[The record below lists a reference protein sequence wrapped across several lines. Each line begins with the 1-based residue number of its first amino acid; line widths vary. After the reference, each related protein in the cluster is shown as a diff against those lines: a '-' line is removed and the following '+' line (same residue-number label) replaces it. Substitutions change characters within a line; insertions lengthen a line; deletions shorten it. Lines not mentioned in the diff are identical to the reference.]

1 MSEKKIETSESP
13 AEAADKAFAEM
24 SIAERRTHLEGKKLG
39 EMTDEE
45 QQFYLNDEVV
55 VTLFKDADRY
65 KDDLFVGLNGV
76 GLNIKRGEPVKIK
89 RKFARV
95 IEESQIMDVQTSNAI
110 IKAVEQFEKD
120 TAANI

>member
-1 MSEKKIETSESP
+1 M
-13 AEAADKAFAEM
+13 
-24 SIAERRTHLEGKKLG
+24 
-39 EMTDEE
+39 
-45 QQFYLNDEVV
+45 V

-76 GLNIKRGEPVKIK
+76 GLNIKRGVPVKLK